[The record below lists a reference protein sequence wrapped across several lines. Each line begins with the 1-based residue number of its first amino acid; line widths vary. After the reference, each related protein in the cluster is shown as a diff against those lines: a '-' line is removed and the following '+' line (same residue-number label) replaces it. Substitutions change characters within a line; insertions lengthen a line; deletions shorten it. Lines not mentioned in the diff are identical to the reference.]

1 MHTLVGSSWVGP
13 SLSRK
18 GVVFAPGASL
28 APSSRSFPLAFLLV
42 PLLFPFFLSRV
53 TRIFRTGAQAPAPWQ
68 RHCGPPT

>member
-18 GVVFAPGASL
+18 GVVFAPGVSL
-28 APSSRSFPLAFLLV
+28 APSSRSF